1 MNVGIMCG
9 SSDMASLES
18 RGSNSEA
25 VYSIAN
31 KGYTFVMGA
40 GESGSMRDAKEII
53 RENGNMLI
61 TVGNR
66 FELERGN
73 ADVKVEVSSTFER
86 AERLYENSDVIIFLD
101 GGTGTMAEFYSFLNN
116 KIETNDD
123 KTKLVLYNKEG
134 YYNKVIDDLKRRYKE
149 GLASNILTYFKEVRG
164 PLELETY
171 LEEVEKKLNG
181 SEQER
186 ERVI

>member
-61 TVGNR
+61 TVGNSL
-66 FELERGN
+66 ELGRTI
-73 ADVKVEVSSTFER
+73 ADIKVEVSSTFER
-86 AERLYENSDVIIFLD
+86 AERIYENSDVIIFLD
-101 GGTGTMAEFYSFLNN
+101 GGTGTLSEFYSFLNN
-116 KIETNDD
+116 KIETDD
-123 KTKLVLYNKEG
+123 KNKELVVVNIDGVYNKL
-134 YYNKVIDDLKRRYKE
+134 IDDLKRRYKE
-149 GLASNILTYFKEVRG
+149 GLASNTLTYFKEVRS
-164 PLELETY
+164 PLELKAY
-171 LEEVEKKLNG
+171 LGEVEKKLNG
-181 SEQER
+181 SDQER
-186 ERVI
+186 ERVR

>member
-1 MNVGIMCG
+1 MKVGIMCG

-18 RGSNSEA
+18 RDSNSEA

-31 KGYTFVMGA
+31 KGYTFIMGA
-40 GESGSMRDAKEII
+40 GERGSMRDAKEII
-53 RENGNMLI
+53 RENDNILI
-61 TVGNR
+61 TVGKR
-66 FELERGN
+66 EELETSN

-116 KIETNDD
+116 KIETKDD

-134 YYNKVIDDLKRRYKE
+134 YYIDKP
-149 GLASNILTYFKEVRG
+149 ILQ
-164 PLELETY
+164 L
-171 LEEVEKKLNG
+171 
-181 SEQER
+181 
-186 ERVI
+186 